1 MIFESSKDIYPS
13 LCFTIQIDQNMSYKT
28 FASMNIALI
37 GTGVEHIAKK
47 FAKAGHTVF
56 IGNEYDF
63 IQPLISSLP
72 RNVMYTSIQA
82 ASAVADIIFIATTPD
97 EVRPAVYQLGD
108 VRKKVIIDYTAF
120 MEGKPGSTAAAI
132 RSITSSQHVIK
143 CFAPTGYEDLLI
155 PNINEQHADMYIAG
169 TSKKA
174 KAVAA
179 IMAMDLGYKN
189 HYDIGGNGAINMLDE
204 MTQHASKNKT
214 LQPVLVPVPVQVRK

>member
-1 MIFESSKDIYPS
+1 
-13 LCFTIQIDQNMSYKT
+13 MSYKT
-28 FASMNIALI
+28 FASMNIAII
-37 GTGVEHIAKK
+37 GMGVETIARK

-56 IGNEYDF
+56 IGNDYEY
-63 IQPLISSLP
+63 IQPLISTLP
-72 RNVMYTSIQA
+72 KNVIYTSILA
-82 ASAVADIIFIATTPD
+82 AAQVADIIFIATTAD
-97 EVRPAVYQLGD
+97 EARHAAYQLGD

-120 MEGKPGSTAAAI
+120 MEGKPQPTAAAI

-155 PNINEQHADMYIAG
+155 PNINELHADMYIAG

-179 IMAMDLGYKN
+179 IMAMDLGYKK

-204 MTQHASKNKT
+204 MTQHASKKKP